1 MVFLEVECNKIRDAH
16 LIPSKSTKITV
27 TNVFRRKETINKVP
41 RSIFTGYTVRRK
53 VRLNL

>member
-1 MVFLEVECNKIRDAH
+1 MSFSRLKCNKIRDAH
-16 LIPSKSTKITV
+16 LIPSKTTKITV